1 LSPVIDVFTQKGGMG
16 PNTSGGYFALNDSV
30 SLYAEVRNE
39 FNQTMQN
46 QLVAFAI
53 IDPNGTSFDYR
64 VETTNASGIASITT
78 RIPPDAAYIGT
89 FEAYATTGYQ
99 GQMVLSDTLTFI
111 ARQD

>member
-1 LSPVIDVFTQKGGMG
+1 
-16 PNTSGGYFALNDSV
+16 
-30 SLYAEVRNE
+30 
-39 FNQTMQN
+39 MQN

-53 IDPNGTSFDYR
+53 VGPTGTSFDYR

-99 GQMVLSDTLTFI
+99 GQMVLSDSLTFI
-111 ARQD
+111 ATQD